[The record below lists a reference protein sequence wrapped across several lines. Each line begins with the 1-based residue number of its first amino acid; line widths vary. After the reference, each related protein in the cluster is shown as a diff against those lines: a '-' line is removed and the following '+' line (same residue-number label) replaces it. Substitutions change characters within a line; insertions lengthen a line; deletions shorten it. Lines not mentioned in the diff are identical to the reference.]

1 VSRVVGLP
9 LLRCPVW
16 GAMVLDDRGELTE
29 EETPTPR
36 VSGGFWFRETGV
48 GDGHGRSVAGR
59 VETHLDET
67 RSWW

>member
-1 VSRVVGLP
+1 
-9 LLRCPVW
+9 
-16 GAMVLDDRGELTE
+16 MVLDDRGELTE

-59 VETHLDET
+59 METHLDET